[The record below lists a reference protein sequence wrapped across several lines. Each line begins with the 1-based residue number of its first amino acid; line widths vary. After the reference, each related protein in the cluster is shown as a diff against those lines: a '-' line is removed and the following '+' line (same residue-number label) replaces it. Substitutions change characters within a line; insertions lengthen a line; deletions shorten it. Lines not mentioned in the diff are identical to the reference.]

1 MRGYATIKIIF
12 HLKKK
17 QAEKEKRGN
26 LKENTGTLL

>member
-17 QAEKEKRGN
+17 QAEKEKRER
-26 LKENTGTLL
+26 LKVSTGTLL